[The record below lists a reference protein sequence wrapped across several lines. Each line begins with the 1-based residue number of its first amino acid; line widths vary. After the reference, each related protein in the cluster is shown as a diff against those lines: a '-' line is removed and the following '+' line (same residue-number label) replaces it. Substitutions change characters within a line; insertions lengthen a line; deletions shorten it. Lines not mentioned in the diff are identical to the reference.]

1 MLDENRFEEIYDS
14 LRGISEYDAD
24 ILTGQAYGEMAEEAG
39 IPRARRLSDAVSMQA
54 AAADFRERART
65 AEEAGGDPVAAFA
78 ESALR
83 ERLAPYPEAKRKALM
98 ISMLE
103 VSGQPLGERERMQ
116 LAQAEEKAVERRLT
130 EEILRLARASW
141 QETERE
147 QPAVTGAEPD
157 SIRNPEHLSA
167 DKAAGEQPAAPLRPG
182 TFRAGAA
189 AGAAC
194 LSSEALRSRPAF
206 VGAVTGAVTAAAGA
220 GREEGG
226 RPESSADETL
236 ERISRILLMISA
248 AIVLGALFA
257 LSSGA
262 ALTAA
267 ADLAAEQRA
276 EIRTDICASLRES
289 AQLFEACLKIAWGTA
304 AAGLAAEALSRLCAR
319 PDESPVPA
327 GIDMEMDMEE
337 LPEEELSDLEEAEE

>member
-39 IPRARRLSDAVSMQA
+39 IPRARRLRDAVSMQA

-83 ERLAPYPEAKRKALM
+83 EKLAPYPEARRKALM
-98 ISMLE
+98 ISILE
-103 VSGQPLGERERMQ
+103 VSGTPLSEQERTQ

-130 EEILRLARASW
+130 EEILRLARAAW

-147 QPAVTGAEPD
+147 LPAVTGAEPD

-167 DKAAGEQPAAPLRPG
+167 DTAAGGQPAAPLRPG

-194 LSSEALRSRPAF
+194 LSSEALRYRPAL
-206 VGAVTGAVTAAAGA
+206 VGAATGAVTAATGA
-220 GREEGG
+220 GREDT
-226 RPESSADETL
+226 ADETL
-236 ERISRILLMISA
+236 ARLSRILLMISA
-248 AIVLGALFA
+248 AIVLDTLFA

-262 ALTAA
+262 ALMTA
-267 ADLAAEQRA
+267 ADLAAGQQT
-276 EIRTDICASLRES
+276 EIRPEICTYLRES

-319 PDESPVPA
+319 PDEAPVPA
-327 GIDMEMDMEE
+327 EIDMEMEMEMDMEE
-337 LPEEELSDLEEAEE
+337 LPEEELTDLEEEAEE

>member
-14 LRGISEYDAD
+14 LSGISEYDAD
-24 ILTGQAYGEMAEEAG
+24 ILTGQTYGEMAEEAG
-39 IPRARRLSDAVSMQA
+39 IPRSRRLRDAVSMQA
-54 AAADFRERART
+54 AAADFRERARIS
-65 AEEAGGDPVAAFA
+65 EEAGGDPVAAFA
-78 ESALR
+78 ESALQ

-130 EEILRLARASW
+130 EEILRLARAAW

-147 QPAVTGAEPD
+147 LPAVTGAEPD
-157 SIRNPEHLSA
+157 SIRNPEHFSA
-167 DKAAGEQPAAPLRPG
+167 DTAAGGQPAAPLKPG

-189 AGAAC
+189 AGAAR

-220 GREEGG
+220 GRENTT
-226 RPESSADETL
+226 DETL
-236 ERISRILLMISA
+236 ERLGRILLMISA
-248 AIVLGALFA
+248 AIVLGALSA

-262 ALTAA
+262 ALTTA
-267 ADLAAEQRA
+267 ADLTEGQRA
-276 EIRTDICASLRES
+276 EILSEICTYLQES
-289 AQLFEACLKIAWGTA
+289 AQLFAACLKLAWGTA
-304 AAGLAAEALSRLCAR
+304 GAGLAAEALSRLCAR
-319 PDESPVPA
+319 SDESPVPA
-327 GIDMEMDMEE
+327 GIDMEMEE
-337 LPEEELSDLEEAEE
+337 FTEEEIGELDEDEEADE